1 MTRPDGDT
9 LQYGTNPPFEHWESD
24 LTALVN
30 VLWSAAHQGLTLD
43 HADEIA
49 HMILGSRW
57 MAAREHQAADAA
69 RAAVLQLVA
78 DQPGIP
84 DYAHEG
90 LLREI
95 GADG

>member
-1 MTRPDGDT
+1 VTRPDPDT
-9 LQYGTNPPFEHWESD
+9 LQHGTRPPFKDWESD
-24 LTALVN
+24 HTALVH

-43 HADEIA
+43 DADEIA
-49 HMILGSRW
+49 HMVLGSRW